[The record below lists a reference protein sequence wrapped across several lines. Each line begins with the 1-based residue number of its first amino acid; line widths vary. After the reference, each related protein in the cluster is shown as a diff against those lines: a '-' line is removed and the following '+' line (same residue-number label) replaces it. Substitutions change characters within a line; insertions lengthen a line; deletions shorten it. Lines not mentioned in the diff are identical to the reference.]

1 MPITISDTFTRANTS
16 NGTLGSTE
24 TGVVL
29 PWQNATNWRINTNTA
44 TNDSVSA
51 SPAWVLLDQSSVTAS
66 VLTGN
71 TNGPG
76 VAFWVQDANDYWM
89 AYMYSNRYLDSVTTN
104 CSAPCSTTITSCT
117 CGGCNTNAVTYT
129 RSTSTGAGNS
139 GSIGTCVGCSVGSC
153 GAAPTCTS
161 AGSFNYGTYRSACG
175 GSCTTREVS
184 NQVCAGTNT
193 CGSFTSNN
201 SCVNSCSP
209 SASIK
214 KCGSRSCGEIGT
226 ICITGSGCGYNT
238 GTNRNCTGNCTK
250 SGGGNVNAP
259 NSCAGTAN
267 TCPPCAEGST
277 NNYRRE
283 YYFRVARV
291 VAGSITNVVD
301 TLYSDTTSSGISV
314 AAIKV
319 ITTNGSYRA
328 IGYTDT
334 AMTSIG
340 VDTGTL
346 ASGQNDYLASVG
358 HGIIR
363 MDMGSA
369 SPNLGYAADNFT
381 LEYEPLGGDSVGII
395 QG

>member
-29 PWQNATNWRINTNTA
+29 PWQNATNWRIDNNTA
-44 TNDSVSA
+44 TNDSVSE
-51 SPAWVLLDQSSVTAS
+51 SPAWVLLNQPSVTAS

-89 AYMYSNRYLDSVTTN
+89 AYMYSYRYVDFVTTN
-104 CSAPCSTTITSCT
+104 CSAPCATTITDCS
-117 CGGCNTNAVTYT
+117 CGGCNTNAITYT
-129 RSTSTGAGNS
+129 RSTSTGAGSTNALS
-139 GSIGTCVGCSVGSC
+139 CGACTTSSC

-161 AGSFNYGTYRSACG
+161 VGAFNYGTYTSACS
-175 GSCTTREVS
+175 GSCTSRTVDS
-184 NQVCAGTNT
+184 QACSATNK
-193 CGSFTSNN
+193 CGSFTS
-201 SCVNSCSP
+201 SNSCSASCTP

-214 KCGSRSCGEIGT
+214 KCGSSVCGEVGT
-226 ICITGSGCGYNT
+226 YCGGACGSNSR
-238 GTNRNCTGNCTK
+238 TNRNCTGNCTK
-250 SGGGNVNAP
+250 SGGGNVNAA

-267 TCPPCAEGST
+267 TCPPCATGST

-301 TLYSDTTSSGISV
+301 TLYSNTTSSAISV

-334 AMTSIG
+334 AMTTIG

>member
-1 MPITISDTFTRANTS
+1 MPITISDTFTRANTT

-44 TNDSVSA
+44 TNDSLSA
-51 SPAWVLLDQSSVTAS
+51 SPTWVLLDQPSVTAS
-66 VLTGN
+66 VLTGS

-89 AYMYSNRYLDSVTTN
+89 AYMYSNRYLDSITTN
-104 CSAPCSTTITSCT
+104 CSAPCSTTITDCS

-129 RSTSTGAGNS
+129 RSLSTGAGNVVAQS
-139 GSIGTCVGCSVGSC
+139 CAGCSVTSC

-161 AGSFNYGTYRSACG
+161 AGSFNYGTYNSACG
-175 GSCTTREVS
+175 GACVTRS
-184 NQVCAGTNT
+184 TASQTCATTNT
-193 CGSFTSNN
+193 CGSISGTSN
-201 SCVNSCSP
+201 CVNACST
-209 SASIK
+209 SVSIK
-214 KCGSRSCGEIGT
+214 KCGTRSCSEIGT
-226 ICITGSGCGYNT
+226 SCSTGACGYNSQ
-238 GTNRNCTGNCTK
+238 TNRNCTGNCTK

-301 TLYSDTTSSGISV
+301 TLYSDTTSSAISV

-319 ITTNGSYRA
+319 ITTGGSYRA

-334 AMTSIG
+334 AMTTIG

-346 ASGQNDYLASVG
+346 ASAQNDYLASVG
-358 HGIIR
+358 HGMIR
-363 MDMGSA
+363 MDMGTA
-369 SPNLGYAADNFT
+369 SPNIGYAADTFT
-381 LEYEPLGGDSVGII
+381 LVYEPLGGDSVGII

>member
-1 MPITISDTFTRANTS
+1 MPITISDTFTRTNTA

-24 TGVVL
+24 TGAVL

-51 SPAWVLLDQSSVTAS
+51 SPAWVTLAQPSVTAS
-66 VLTGN
+66 VLTGS

-89 AYMYSNRYLDSVTTN
+89 AYMYSNRYLDSITTN
-104 CSAPCSTTITSCT
+104 CSAPCSTTITDCS

-129 RSTSTGAGNS
+129 RSLGTGTGSTTALS
-139 GSIGTCVGCSVGSC
+139 CGSCSVGSC
-153 GAAPTCTS
+153 SGAPTCTS
-161 AGSFNYGTYRSACG
+161 AGSFNYGTYTSACS
-175 GSCTTREVS
+175 GSCTSKSVANQACVS
-184 NQVCAGTNT
+184 TNK
-193 CGSFTSNN
+193 CGSYSTTN
-201 SCVNSCSP
+201 SCVNSCTNSF
-209 SASIK
+209 AVK
-214 KCGSRSCGEIGT
+214 RCGTASCGEIGT
-226 ICITGSGCGYNT
+226 TCGGTCGSNSR
-238 GTNRNCTGNCTK
+238 TNRNCTGNCTK

-291 VAGSITNVVD
+291 VAGSITNVVN
-301 TLYSDTTSSGISV
+301 TLYADTTSSGISV

-319 ITTNGSYRA
+319 ITTGGSYRA

-334 AMTSIG
+334 AMTTIG

-346 ASGQNDYLASVG
+346 ASAQNDYLASVG
-358 HGIIR
+358 HGMIR

-369 SPNLGYAADNFT
+369 NPNIGYAADTFT
-381 LEYEPLGGDSVGII
+381 LVYEPLGGDSVGII